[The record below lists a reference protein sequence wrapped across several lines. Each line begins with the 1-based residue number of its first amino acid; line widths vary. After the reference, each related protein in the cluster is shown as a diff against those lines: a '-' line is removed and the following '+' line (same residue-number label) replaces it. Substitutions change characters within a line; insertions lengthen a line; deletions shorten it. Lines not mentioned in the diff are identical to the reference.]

1 MGLLVLAG
9 WPISRA
15 ASHTRFLKT
24 DRQVSPAARRGL
36 DEEKV
41 MTRKL
46 LLLFALA
53 SLFALQID
61 SASACKVVGHSK
73 SGEPLCMTT
82 SDGPGQE
89 YKDGRRFI
97 PRAERARRIAEM
109 TRGGTMMGGILV
121 SPHVPG
127 SKADKAWQ
135 AERKRLGFK

>member
-1 MGLLVLAG
+1 M
-9 WPISRA
+9 SRA
-15 ASHTRFLKT
+15 ARPLEK
-24 DRQVSPAARRGL
+24 G
-36 DEEKV
+36 KV
-41 MTRKL
+41 MSRKYV
-46 LLLFALA
+46 LLFALA

-89 YKDGRRFI
+89 YKDGRRFV
-97 PRAERARRIAEM
+97 PRVERARRIAEM
-109 TRGGTMMGGILV
+109 RRGGMMVGGILV

-135 AERKRLGFK
+135 AERRRMGF